1 MHVYL
6 PRGTMENVKKFFHIW
21 WCMGWVLNPGSTKC
35 ERVLTI
41 RQWFIVY
48 QSLKTAAVLR
58 ELQQVHKDIHTVT
71 FHCSSLVFP
80 QICFFCIQAS
90 WCHSWIMFLVG
101 QEFVT
106 VDVSSGHHHHFY
118 CDFGNSV
125 PMVHLPACTAVF
137 SRLFQYISDCFTL
150 SDHKNQ
156 VTACFSIR
164 IQSKN
169 SIYLYTEWVTLNR
182 TATWWHAK
190 I

>member
-1 MHVYL
+1 
-6 PRGTMENVKKFFHIW
+6 
-21 WCMGWVLNPGSTKC
+21 
-35 ERVLTI
+35 
-41 RQWFIVY
+41 VY

-80 QICFFCIQAS
+80 QICCFCIQAS

-101 QEFVT
+101 QEVVT

-118 CDFGNSV
+118 CHFGNSV
-125 PMVHLPACTAVF
+125 PMVHLPACTVVF
-137 SRLFQYISDCFTL
+137 SSLFQYISDCFTL